1 MGCFDCSDNP
11 GPRACVHLLKR
22 LEICTTKNRRINS
35 TEMIIANLWKIKDR
49 GQITLILDI
58 RRKQRTGIRTV
69 LMPCSEIHAQSSS
82 VIHVSQCLSRICL
95 AFMPRAT
102 SRSLCAGWRA
112 CWKGLSA
119 IQRSRTNQEPAL
131 VRMGSGQ
138 EETERK
144 THQDWRLFASD
155 NGILVGWWCFHRVS
169 PYWLGLHQHHRCVL
183 VVWTCLGFFAWPSRV
198 CSRSQPHCAL
208 HRCNGHATW
217 KLGSEIPVSH
227 TAECQIWSLK
237 DRCCCAKVLFP
248 LHQRQFISTALI
260 TTCPADAA
268 NFSHG
273 SFFWVGSNVKGAV
286 RGSDNFASCWIKMS
300 VRLINNTYI

>member
-1 MGCFDCSDNP
+1 
-11 GPRACVHLLKR
+11 
-22 LEICTTKNRRINS
+22 
-35 TEMIIANLWKIKDR
+35 
-49 GQITLILDI
+49 
-58 RRKQRTGIRTV
+58 
-69 LMPCSEIHAQSSS
+69 
-82 VIHVSQCLSRICL
+82 
-95 AFMPRAT
+95 MPRAT

-155 NGILVGWWCFHRVS
+155 NGILVGGWCFHRVS
-169 PYWLGLHQHHRCVL
+169 PYWLGLHQHHRSVL

-227 TAECQIWSLK
+227 TAACQTWSLK
-237 DRCCCAKVLFP
+237 LEGPLLLCQSLISSTSAPVHFHGPYHNLSSWRCEFFTWFLLLGRIQC
-248 LHQRQFISTALI
+248 QG
-260 TTCPADAA
+260 
-268 NFSHG
+268 G
-273 SFFWVGSNVKGAV
+273 SS
-286 RGSDNFASCWIKMS
+286 
-300 VRLINNTYI
+300 RLR